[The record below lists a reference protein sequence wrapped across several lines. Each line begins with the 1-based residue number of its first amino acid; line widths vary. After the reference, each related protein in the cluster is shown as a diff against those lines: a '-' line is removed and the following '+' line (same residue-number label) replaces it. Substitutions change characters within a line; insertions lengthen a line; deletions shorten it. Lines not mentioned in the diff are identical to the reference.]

1 MVVGA
6 VALKYGAGGDSFEL
20 TQVLLAEFLA
30 NKVVVLLA
38 AFKPMQSDLK
48 RQDGCG
54 D

>member
-48 RQDGCG
+48 RQDGSG